1 MDPGERLALAS
12 LLLGLIGGVG
22 PWLHGALARVLPF
35 YRNPVD
41 LTWAGFASWSAFS
54 VAALAG
60 FVSGL
65 IAHRRIGRRGLW
77 AAVAWVGGGLSAVAV
92 IYYTL
97 SWWGLAFVE
106 ALPWDEHPGF

>member
-65 IAHRRIGRRGLW
+65 IAHRRIGRRGLGPRW
-77 AAVAWVGGGLSAVAV
+77 PGSAA
-92 IYYTL
+92 
-97 SWWGLAFVE
+97 
-106 ALPWDEHPGF
+106 D